1 MGVEY
6 GWGTLRTALAGGAG
20 RWQFLVAK
28 GLSVIVLTGIGLLI
42 ASLTVVVSQP
52 DRRLPSCRTTLG
64 VLPGPANG
72 PRLL

>member
-42 ASLTVVVSQP
+42 ASLTIVVASLIAASLVS
-52 DRRLPSCRTTLG
+52 DDVGGYCRRRS
-64 VLPGPANG
+64 NG